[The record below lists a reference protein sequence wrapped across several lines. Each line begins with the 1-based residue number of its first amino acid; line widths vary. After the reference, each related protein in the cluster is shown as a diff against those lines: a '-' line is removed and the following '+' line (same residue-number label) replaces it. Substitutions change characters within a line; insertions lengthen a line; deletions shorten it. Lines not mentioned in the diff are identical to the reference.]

1 MIGKIIGALAP
12 AMVKKVTNNTTKN
25 KETTKPKY
33 NEHQQYIEDNN
44 DGGYNAYVS
53 NQNARYADAL
63 KNNNVDLLNRLN
75 ADAQRVG
82 YTLNAPETPTYN
94 LPELNLPEYKPY
106 SGKLPELNLPEY
118 KPYSGK
124 LPELNLP
131 SLNLPTLEL
140 PDYEKFTY
148 KDFDYRDFNYDDFK
162 YNVNDDKMYNVYK
175 DMYGR
180 QGQAA
185 SDKALANTA
194 AATGGMPSSYAAAAN
209 AQAQQAYAKKTAD
222 MIPILED
229 KAYNRYAN
237 ERGFAYGQYSDD
249 RNFNYQDYLGD
260 RDLAHNEHQNDY
272 QAGYGK
278 ALDLYGADYNS
289 TIDKYNADYSKS
301 SDMYNAD
308 WQNVNFN
315 YQDNLNKYNA
325 ESNNAQKQYDAN
337 WNNINYTD
345 SRNDLQYDRKFQQE
359 QFDYQKYL
367 NDLDENY
374 RQDTFDWNKTTDER
388 DYNRGVYADDRN
400 YNYNSGQDAIRNS
413 ISWANQ
419 GLSKQR
425 FEYDKTQD
433 ELARQDKEEQS
444 KREKYQQDLDV
455 NYPNTVMGQLEERT
469 RQAQEEEKAN
479 SIRAAVSSAMQAP
492 NAADWLRENAS
503 VMNDEEYASVMKILK
518 DYGALKKQGE

>member
-1 MIGKIIGALAP
+1 MAIGKVIGSIGAGIAKAVASNASKNKTP
-12 AMVKKVTNNTTKN
+12 KVTYDKDVDYQSLINQAIQSGNAEQARGYEAQRNAKISDLNATGTNT
-25 KETTKPKY
+25 
-33 NEHQQYIEDNN
+33 
-44 DGGYNAYVS
+44 GGYQSTSYY
-53 NQNARYADAL
+53 Q
-63 KNNNVDLLNRLN
+63 
-75 ADAQRVG
+75 
-82 YTLNAPETPTYN
+82 PI
-94 LPELNLPEYKPY
+94 
-106 SGKLPELNLPEY
+106 NLPEY

-148 KDFDYRDFNYDDFK
+148 EDFDYRDFNYDDFK

-325 ESNNAQKQYDAN
+325 DVDRTKSTYNSEIGQRDF
-337 WNNINYTD
+337 NYQ
-345 SRNDLQYDRKFQQE
+345 N
-359 QFDYQKYL
+359 YL
-367 NDLDENY
+367 NQEDNRY
-374 RQDTFDWNKTTDER
+374 REDTFDWQKGIDER
-388 DYNRGVYADDRN
+388 NYNRDVLESDRN

-419 GLSKQR
+419 GLSKDK

-433 ELARQDKEEQS
+433 ELARQDT
-444 KREKYQQDLDV
+444 KREKYQQDSDV

-479 SIRAAVSSAMQAP
+479 NIRAVVSSALQSP
-492 NAADWLRENAS
+492 NPAEWLKQNA
-503 VMNDEEYASVMKILK
+503 MYLNEDEYASVIKILK
-518 DYGALKKQGE
+518 DYGSISKQQGE